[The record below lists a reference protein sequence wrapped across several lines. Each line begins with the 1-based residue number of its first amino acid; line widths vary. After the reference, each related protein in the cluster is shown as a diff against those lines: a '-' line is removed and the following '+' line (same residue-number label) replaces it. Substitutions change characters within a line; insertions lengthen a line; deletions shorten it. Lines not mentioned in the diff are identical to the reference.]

1 MRIKVFI
8 LVCFL
13 TASTHARIITVD
25 DNEPADFNTIQ
36 AAINDSNDGD
46 IVEVQPGIYTG
57 EGNRDID
64 FGGRAITVRSTNPN
78 DTNIV
83 AATIIDCNGTWL
95 DKHRGFHFHNGEDNN
110 SVLKGL
116 TIKNGYAWDEFD
128 DNDVLEDGGGIL
140 FENSSPTIRNC
151 IISNS
156 FAGYSGAVGVH
167 GGFGGGICCYNNGNA
182 IISNCII
189 ISNIADRG
197 GAGIACC
204 ESSPTISS
212 CIVSA
217 GSSPD
222 GGGGIYCGNNSN
234 PLITNCT
241 IVDNYTQVYG
251 GGIWCCSNSDPSIL
265 DCAIKANS
273 AGDGSYGNGL
283 GGGIACTESAPTIR
297 NCVITGNYASVSGG
311 GIHCDADINPSNP
324 SIINCTIAHNHAG
337 DEGGGIRCYFS
348 DPIITNS
355 IVWGN
360 TTDSLGSQIAL
371 LLNPLWPS
379 TLTVLYCDIQGGQ
392 TDAYVA
398 DGCSLKWLTGNIDA
412 DPCFVKPG
420 YWVFDYNIPDH
431 LNNRFWVDGDYHL
444 KSMAGRWEPNS
455 ESWVQDDVMS
465 PCIDAGNPMSPIGLE
480 PFPNGGRINMG
491 AYGGT
496 AEASKSYF
504 GQPVCETIVAG
515 DINGDCIV
523 NFKDFALMAFHW
535 LRDENQ

>member
-1 MRIKVFI
+1 MSKKYQI
-8 LVCFL
+8 LIVLFVVLGLC
-13 TASTHARIITVD
+13 TANLRAARIITVD
-25 DNEPADFNTIQ
+25 DDGPADFNNIQ
-36 AAINDSNDGD
+36 AAIDDSNDGD
-46 IVEVQPGIYTG
+46 TIIVADGIYTG

-64 FGGRAITVRSTNPN
+64 FLGKAITVRSIDPN
-78 DTNIV
+78 APNII
-83 AATIIDCNGTWL
+83 AATIIDCNGVWL
-95 DKHRGFHFHNGEDNN
+95 DRHRGFHFHNGEDNN
-110 SVLKGL
+110 SVLEGL

-128 DNDVLEDGGGIL
+128 GNDVLEDGGGIL
-140 FENSSPTIRNC
+140 VENSKPTIRNC
-151 IISNS
+151 IISNN

-189 ISNIADRG
+189 ISNISDRY

-212 CIVSA
+212 CIISA

-234 PLITNCT
+234 PLIYNCT
-241 IVDNYTQVYG
+241 IGDNYTQAYG
-251 GGIWCCSNSDPSIL
+251 SGIWCCYDSNPSIL
-265 DCAIKANS
+265 DCAINANS
-273 AGDGSYGNGL
+273 AGDGIYGNGL
-283 GGGIACTESAPTIR
+283 GGGIACTESAPKIR

-324 SIINCTIAHNHAG
+324 SIINCTIANNHSG
-337 DEGGGIRCYFS
+337 DEGGGIRCHFS

-360 TTDSLGSQIAL
+360 TTDSLGPQIAL

-398 DGCSLKWLTGNIDA
+398 DGCSLKWLNGNIDA
-412 DPCFVKPG
+412 DPCFSDP
-420 YWVFDYNIPDH
+420 YN
-431 LNNRFWVDGDYHL
+431 GDYHL
-444 KSMAGRWEPNS
+444 KSQAGRWDPDS
-455 ESWVQDDVMS
+455 ESWVLDNVTS
-465 PCIDAGNPMSPIGLE
+465 HGIDAGDPTNPIGPE

-496 AEASKSYF
+496 SEASKSYF
-504 GQPVCETIVAG
+504 GKPPCETIAAG
-515 DINGDCIV
+515 DVNGDCII
-523 NFKDFALMAFHW
+523 NFMDFRIMALHW
-535 LRDENQ
+535 CEDNRQ